1 MPAPAAVNPFEE
13 FADDPFVDAPDVE
26 IEDLED
32 DAPVFTVMDAP
43 PEEPVPAP
51 VAQPIPVVEDEE
63 EREDLEG
70 GGSYVIKKVNKGAGR
85 KYQAQVTP
93 VEGNVQF
100 YYNDTKQGLLREVLK
115 AQVHATTKIHQQEQR
130 WKNSATVK
138 TGRELTAEEK
148 IHANELYQTDPVAAN
163 EFIREIESGV
173 TKADKQAA
181 ADQEIFE
188 RLDAR
193 RMDESRKFVHSNP
206 TFTGNIPNQFQL
218 INWMCEKFLGRR
230 TSAAAAIKAEV
241 PKMTHDEFEL
251 TAKDVFT
258 ADNLSKAFFALS
270 SRGLLDLEP
279 TPTPPPVAAPAPPR
293 IETPANKQTPT
304 PVSAPV
310 IRRPQRVTGLK
321 PNQGTVDPE
330 NSAVPTPADD
340 LDALDS
346 LTDDQLREL
355 TFGKG
360 GFMHRLKNGEN

>member
-13 FADDPFVDAPDVE
+13 FADDPFADTPDV
-26 IEDLED
+26 DLEVDELDD

-43 PEEPVPAP
+43 PEEPVPP
-51 VAQPIPVVEDEE
+51 PIAQPVPVEDEE

-130 WKNSATVK
+130 WKNSTVK
-138 TGRELTAEEK
+138 TGRDLTTEEK
-148 IHANELYQTDPVAAN
+148 AKANELYQTDPVAAT
-163 EFIREIESGV
+163 EFIREIETGQ
-173 TKADKQAA
+173 TKADKQA
-181 ADQEIFE
+181 
-188 RLDAR
+188 
-193 RMDESRKFVHSNP
+193 ESRKSEE
-206 TFTGNIPNQFQL
+206 
-218 INWMCEKFLGRR
+218 EKYLTMYR
-230 TSAAAAIKAEV
+230 SAAI
-241 PKMTHDEFEL
+241 EF
-251 TAKDVFT
+251 FT
-258 ADNLSKAFFALS
+258 ARPNYDPTENNRFLIVNFMSKKYFGQGIERNDQALLDGENRLLVSNLLTGPNFCQAYDVLNAD
-270 SRGLLDLEP
+270 GLLDVK
-279 TPTPPPVAAPAPPR
+279 TPPKTTPPVAAPETPR

-304 PVSAPV
+304 PVAAPV
-310 IRRPQRVTGLK
+310 IQRPRRVTGLK

-330 NSAVPTPADD
+330 NSATPTPADD

-346 LTDDQLREL
+346 LSDDQLREL